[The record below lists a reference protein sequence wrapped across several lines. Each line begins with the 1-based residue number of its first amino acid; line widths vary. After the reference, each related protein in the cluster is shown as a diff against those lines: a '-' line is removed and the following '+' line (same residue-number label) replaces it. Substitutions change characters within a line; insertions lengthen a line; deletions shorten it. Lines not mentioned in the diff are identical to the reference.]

1 MRVKMFVFLFMS
13 VFSVNAQ
20 GPNSML
26 IDIAK
31 HDATMLGYELSLEPE
46 QTKQLSN
53 IYVKYALATED
64 VIVSPDAE
72 IDLLKEIKALDKA
85 KEKEIKELFSEEDY
99 KLYEY
104 KMEQAI
110 LRSSSDF
117 DSLQMHLDNP
127 DFNEAVINY
136 FDEDVSQYLVFYY
149 QTYFKPALK
158 QKHYFKI
165 NQERAKLAAIQL
177 EIDSLK
183 AISSTNFELSDSLAQ
198 ALDMSFK
205 ALKDLRKRYKEQ
217 LDYISV
223 AMSPL
228 KREWDLAYITMVKEH
243 YKDDVYQSIEN
254 YNKFLN
260 AYGIDYLVG
269 GFSLLLFDVFY
280 PRSYVENRAILIDM
294 IGVN

>member
-31 HDATMLGYELSLEPE
+31 HDATMLGYELSLTPE

-117 DSLQMHLDNP
+117 DSLQLHLDNP
-127 DFNEAVINY
+127 DFNDAVINY

-198 ALDMSFK
+198 ALDTSFK

-228 KREWDLAYITMVKEH
+228 KREWDLAYITMVKKH